1 MNPEIEAL
9 HKAYCDSTGIDL
21 FLNVVFVRWWFEA
34 HKLGVT
40 PDDVFLC
47 VKHRQKLNAQREVHF
62 RQGLEIK
69 HLVRDEESIAS
80 MLNEAAILRAQ
91 MRRKSYPPGKIEVL
105 RSTGRETQPDQ
116 GTRSRHISEIFK
128 DIQKQ

>member
-1 MNPEIEAL
+1 MKSFIEAL
-9 HKAYCDSTGIDL
+9 HKAYCDSTGVDL
-21 FLNVVFVRWWFEA
+21 FLNVVFERWWFGA

-40 PDDVFLC
+40 PDDVYLC

-91 MRRKSYPPGKIEVL
+91 MRKKVFPQGKQDVL
-105 RSTGRETQPDQ
+105 RATGRDTEPQTKP
-116 GTRSRHISEIFK
+116 RHISEIFK